1 MTGEPFGERSPS
13 DVWWTPG
20 IQGGTAQAA
29 VLEFGAW
36 MGKVPWESWGTFTY
50 APRSP
55 VTGERVEPTIDSA
68 RRSIEWFLDLGL
80 VQSAV
85 WVTERGAKFGRVH
98 NHALLSGFAPEP
110 DSATLDRVQLVR
122 MWETRHGFARLE
134 AFDPKRG
141 AAGYVGKYLRKQDC
155 DWDLWQ
161 ASRNSPTL
169 PRGSRSNSSMTNGS
183 TLLWQSATRL
193 PQSQSARSSRA
204 RRRASQAD
212 IAIPPTS
219 ALYFDGTR
227 RVTPG
232 SSTNPPDSPGISRTL
247 IRDSLGR

>member
-1 MTGEPFGERSPS
+1 VNGDPFGERTPAE
-13 DVWWTPG
+13 VWWSPG
-20 IQGGTAQAA
+20 PLDRTAQAA
-29 VLEFGAW
+29 VQEFGAW
-36 MGKVPWESWGTFTY
+36 MGGVPWESWGTFTY

-55 VTGERVEPTIDSA
+55 VTGEKVEPTIDSA

-110 DSATLDRVQLVR
+110 ESATLDRIQLLR
-122 MWETRHGFARLE
+122 MWEARHGFARLE

-169 PRGSRSNSSMTNGS
+169 RRPFPNASSMTS
-183 TLLWQSATRL
+183 DCIPMWQTATRQ

-204 RRRASQAD
+204 RRLVSRPDTETPRTFVVS
-212 IAIPPTS
+212 
-219 ALYFDGTR
+219 YDGTR

-232 SSTNPPDSPGISRTL
+232 SSSSPPGSPGISRIL
-247 IRDSLGR
+247 RLDNPGR